1 MLYFRKAGHT
11 YYVWYDQIWAYILI
25 NLGQF
30 EYETLEKACGF
41 KVFGERKQ
49 QKKFKKGTACVYRNV
64 CLKYY
69 LI

>member
-49 QKKFKKGTACVYRNV
+49 QKKF
-64 CLKYY
+64 
-69 LI
+69 

>member
-1 MLYFRKAGHT
+1 MRTTCGMIKYGH
-11 YYVWYDQIWAYILI
+11 ILI

-49 QKKFKKGTACVYRNV
+49 QKKIKKSTSCVYCNV
-64 CLKYY
+64 CLKY